1 MGLLFSVSFL
11 LDLFQYFP
19 IITTHSQ
26 DDASMAVPHFAVSW
40 TQNPQGAR
48 ICCGAK
54 KHSGAAHL
62 TWPNPGPR
70 VSVRALLEGI
80 NSILFRSC
88 QHTIESYVCV
98 YIFICIYIYTD
109 RYLSISIKKY
119 KYIYLSIYLSIYY
132 IWIGGASRL
141 VKDYTPLINRISPF
155 IFGLKWMLYGL

>member
-80 NSILFRSC
+80 NSILFRLC
-88 QHTIESYVCV
+88 RYTIESYVCV
-98 YIFICIYIYTD
+98 YIYVYICIYIYVCI
-109 RYLSISIKKY
+109 YLYMYIFLY
-119 KYIYLSIYLSIYY
+119 VYLCVYIYVY
-132 IWIGGASRL
+132 
-141 VKDYTPLINRISPF
+141 
-155 IFGLKWMLYGL
+155 M